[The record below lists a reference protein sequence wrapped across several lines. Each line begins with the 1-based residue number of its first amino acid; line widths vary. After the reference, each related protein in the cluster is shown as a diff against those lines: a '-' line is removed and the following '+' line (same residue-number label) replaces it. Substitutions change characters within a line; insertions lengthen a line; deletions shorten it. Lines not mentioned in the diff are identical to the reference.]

1 MRRHPLDPVSLV
13 AGLLF
18 AGLSISLLAGSVTAR
33 TQHLTLVWAVGA
45 VVVGLGLLATGRRSH
60 EEAGPQTAPETGPQ
74 TERGMAGEI
83 RED

>member
-18 AGLSISLLAGSVTAR
+18 AGLSVSLLAGSVTAR

-45 VVVGLGLLATGRRSH
+45 VLVGLGLLATGRRSH
-60 EEAGPQTAPETGPQ
+60 EKGVEAGPQ
-74 TERGMAGEI
+74 TERGMTGEI